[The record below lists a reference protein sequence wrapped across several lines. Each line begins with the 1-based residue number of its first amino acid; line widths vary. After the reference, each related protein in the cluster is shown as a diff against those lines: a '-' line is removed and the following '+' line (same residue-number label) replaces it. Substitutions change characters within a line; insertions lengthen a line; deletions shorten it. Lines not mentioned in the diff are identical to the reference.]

1 MKKNLLLLI
10 TMFVVLLN
18 IQSCKK
24 EETSAPPKPT
34 ANFTYTG
41 GGCVAPCVVLCNN
54 QSKNATSYEWD
65 FGDGFKAYD
74 LNPSHTYYSSGI
86 FTITLT
92 AKGEGGTATFS
103 SQVLIQQSQQSLLP
117 SPNFTFAGTGS
128 MAPSIVTFG
137 NTSTNAT
144 SYSWEFGDGGT
155 STSENPS
162 HTYTYGGTFSVTL
175 TATNSTGSKSISK
188 NINVLP
194 APTKVIISKV
204 TITNMPFVDDV
215 SGSGWDPS
223 DGPDTYIKI
232 TDKQNNV
239 LIDGSGSILND
250 IVPSKLPLSWNIT
263 SGLTV
268 TDFTSPIFVD
278 LWDYDTFDPDD
289 YIGYAGFN
297 FSYYTSGANAYPSS
311 ITITQN
317 GITAKLDISWK

>member
-1 MKKNLLLLI
+1 
-10 TMFVVLLN
+10 MFVVLLN

-24 EETSAPPKPT
+24 EEPAAPTKPT

-41 GGCVAPCVVLCNN
+41 GGCTAPCAVLCNN

-74 LNPSHTYYSSGI
+74 LNPSHTYTSSGV
-86 FTITLT
+86 FTITLI
-92 AKGEGGTATFS
+92 AKGEGGSATFS
-103 SQVLIQQSQQSLLP
+103 TQVLIQQSQQSLLP
-117 SPNFTFAGTGS
+117 SPNFSFSGAGL
-128 MAPSIVTFG
+128 MAPSRVTFG
-137 NTSTNAT
+137 NTSTNST
-144 SYSWEFGDGGT
+144 SYSWDFGDGAS
-155 STSENPS
+155 STLENPS

-175 TATNSTGSKSISK
+175 TATNAAGSKSISK
-188 NINVLP
+188 NINILP

-204 TITNMPFVDDV
+204 TITNMPFVDDF

-232 TDKQNNV
+232 TDNQNNV
-239 LIDGSGSILND
+239 LVDGSSSVLTD

-268 TDFTSPIFVD
+268 TDFTSLIFVD

-289 YIGYAGFN
+289 YIGYVGFD
-297 FSYYTSGANAYPSS
+297 FSNYTTGSNPYPSS
-311 ITITQN
+311 ITVTQN